1 MTPCR
6 RLLTAAIAALACC
19 HSQAATAAQQSP
31 NVLLIAVDD
40 LNDWIGCL
48 GGHPQTQT
56 PHLDRLAKQGV
67 LFTNAYCAAPACNPS
82 RCALLTG
89 IRPYRS
95 GVYLNPQP
103 WRPMLPDAVTL
114 PQRFM
119 AGGYDVRGGG
129 KIFHGPYED
138 RASWHEW
145 FDSGPTP
152 PLPKEERDNPHS
164 RAGGI
169 VWGNLH
175 DTPDGEMLD
184 YRMAS
189 WAVDYL
195 RQRHEKPFFLAVG
208 FKRPHMPW
216 QAPGKYYEK
225 FPVEE
230 MVLPTVPE
238 DDLDD
243 VPPAGR
249 RMAKPEG
256 DHAKVLATGN
266 WQYAVQGYLA
276 TINFLDG
283 QLGRVLD
290 ALQESPHRDHTIVC
304 LWSDHGWHLGEKK
317 HWRKFALW
325 EEATRAPLMI
335 VVPGLTTPGSV
346 CRTPVDF
353 MDVYPTLADLCGLP
367 VGDHLA
373 GTSLRP
379 LLTDVNAPWDRPA
392 ITTHG
397 RGNHAV
403 RKGRWRYI
411 RYADGSEEVYD
422 RSADPNE
429 WTNLAA
435 KSEFRSVKQDLAAF
449 LPALADE
456 AASAPFDQ
464 DLNRGEQQQARKQKK
479 RQKTTK

>member
-1 MTPCR
+1 MTPAR
-6 RLLTAAIAALACC
+6 KLLVAAIATLACC
-19 HSQAATAAQQSP
+19 TGQAAAASDRSP
-31 NVLLIAVDD
+31 NVLFIAIDD
-40 LNDWIGCL
+40 LNDWIGCM
-48 GGHPQTQT
+48 GGHPQTRT
-56 PHLDRLAKQGV
+56 PNLDRLAKRGV
-67 LFTNAYCAAPACNPS
+67 RFTNAYCAAPACNPS
-82 RCALLTG
+82 RCALLSG

-95 GVYLNPQP
+95 GVYLNPQA
-103 WRPMLPDAVTL
+103 WRPVLPDSVTL
-114 PQRFM
+114 PQHFM

-129 KIFHGPYED
+129 KIFHGRYED
-138 RASWHEW
+138 RDSWHEW

-152 PLPKEERDNPHS
+152 PLSRQEQRNPHS

-184 YRMAS
+184 YRLAS

-195 RQRHEKPFFLAVG
+195 RQGHEKPFFLAVG

-216 QAPGKYYEK
+216 QAPGKYYDK
-225 FPVEE
+225 FPVDKIA
-230 MVLPTVPE
+230 LPSVPD

-243 VPPAGR
+243 VPAAGR
-249 RMAKPEG
+249 KMAKPGG

-266 WQYAVQGYLA
+266 WKYAVQGYLA
-276 TINFLDG
+276 TVNFLDG

-290 ALQESPHRDHTIVC
+290 ALQESPHRQNTIIC

-325 EEATRAPLMI
+325 EEATRAPVMM
-335 VVPGLTTPGSV
+335 VVPGLTKPGSV
-346 CRTPVDF
+346 CETPVDF
-353 MDVYPTLADLCGLP
+353 MNIYPTLADLCGLP

-379 LLTDVNAPWDRPA
+379 LLADVRAGWDLPA

-403 RKGRWRYI
+403 RKGKWRYI
-411 RYADGSEEVYD
+411 RYADGSEELYD
-422 RSADPNE
+422 RTADPNE
-429 WTNLAA
+429 WTNLATRP
-435 KSEFRSVKQDLAAF
+435 KFRSVKQELAAH
-449 LPALADE
+449 LPALEDE
-456 AASAPFDQ
+456 APNAPFDS
-464 DLNRGEQQQARKQKK
+464 NVRSGKQK
-479 RQKTTK
+479 QKQRKPKK

>member
-1 MTPCR
+1 MTPSR
-6 RLLTAAIAALACC
+6 RLLSAAIAALACC
-19 HSQAATAAQQSP
+19 LGPAAMASDQRP
-31 NVLLIAVDD
+31 NVLFIAVDD
-40 LNDWIGCL
+40 LNDWIGCM

-56 PHLDRLAKQGV
+56 PNLDRLAKQGV

-82 RCALLTG
+82 RCALLNG
-89 IRPYRS
+89 IRPYTS

-103 WRPMLPDAVTL
+103 WRPVLPDAVTL
-114 PQRFM
+114 PQHFM
-119 AGGYDVRGGG
+119 AHGYDVRGGG
-129 KIFHGPYED
+129 KIFHGRYED
-138 RASWHEW
+138 KASWHEW

-152 PLPKEERDNPHS
+152 PLSQQERKNPHS

-175 DTPDGEMLD
+175 DTPDSEMLD

-195 RQRHEKPFFLAVG
+195 QQKQKKPFFLAVG

-216 QAPGKYYEK
+216 QAPGKYYDK
-225 FPVEE
+225 FPLEQI
-230 MVLPTVPE
+230 VLPNVPD

-243 VPPAGR
+243 VPTAGVK
-249 RMAKPEG
+249 MAKPNG

-266 WQYAVQGYLA
+266 WKYAVQGYLA

-290 ALQESPHRDHTIVC
+290 ALEKSPYRDNTIIC

-325 EEATRAPLMI
+325 EEATRAPMMWAG
-335 VVPGLTTPGSV
+335 PGVTTQGSV
-346 CRTPVDF
+346 CHRPVDF
-353 MDVYPTLADLCGLP
+353 MNIYPTLADLCDLP

-373 GTSLRP
+373 GVSLRP
-379 LLTDVNAPWDRPA
+379 LLADVDAAWDLPA

-403 RKGRWRYI
+403 RNGKWRYI
-411 RYADGSEEVYD
+411 RYADGSEELYD
-422 RSADPNE
+422 RTSDPNE
-429 WTNLAA
+429 WTNLAGDA
-435 KSEFRSVKQDLAAF
+435 KFRNVKQELAAF
-449 LPALADE
+449 LPAADDE
-456 AASAPFDQ
+456 AQNAPFDPKVRPGKQ
-464 DLNRGEQQQARKQKK
+464 KQRKARKES
-479 RQKTTK
+479 